1 LKHER
6 SLLAVVKVV
15 SFTQYC
21 RPILHAVP
29 VDVDPNVVKIE
40 RIGDAYAR
48 DANVW
53 AQ

>member
-1 LKHER
+1 MQFR
-6 SLLAVVKVV
+6 S
-15 SFTQYC
+15 
-21 RPILHAVP
+21 ILM
-29 VDVDPNVVKIE
+29 PNVVKIE